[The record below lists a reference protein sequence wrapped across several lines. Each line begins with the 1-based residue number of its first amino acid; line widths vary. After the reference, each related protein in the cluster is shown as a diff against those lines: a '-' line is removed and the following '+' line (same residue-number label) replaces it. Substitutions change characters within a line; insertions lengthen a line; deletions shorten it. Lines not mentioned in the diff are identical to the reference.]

1 MSELKVENGKLKVAT
16 QKYLRMCFC
25 VALLS
30 TFNFQLSTLSA
41 QDAPKVSAK
50 FDRDSIMIGDQFGLE
65 VRVEKDMMQMVEFP
79 VLTGGEM
86 SENVEVV
93 GEFPEDTVAQDG
105 RRQTLSKRY
114 VMTIFAE
121 GDYNLGTFP
130 VLYADKNIVDTLMSA
145 DSLRM
150 RVATFDIDLEKDK
163 PFDIK
168 PPMGISLKFG
178 EIGGWFALAVGILAA
193 LIFGIWFVIKYRK
206 HIPFLAP
213 KPVLPPHI
221 VAIRQ
226 LEALRNQKLPQN
238 DRHKQYYSAIT
249 DILREYIHGRFG
261 ISAMEMTSAEILD
274 AVEEPRRE
282 GFIDDKRYGDLR
294 DTLQTA
300 DLVKFAKWLPE
311 EEQNEAAYY
320 NAYYFVEET
329 KPADPDGKPEEAEA
343 DPVRYNEK

>member
-1 MSELKVENGKLKVAT
+1 MSRRFVLRSKFPNSPILKFLNS
-16 QKYLRMCFC
+16 
-25 VALLS
+25 LLLPFFS
-30 TFNFQLSTLSA
+30 FFIFSASA
-41 QDAPKVSAK
+41 QETPNVSAK
-50 FDRDSIMIGDQFGLE
+50 FDRDSIMIGDRFQLE

-79 VLTGGEM
+79 FLTGGEM

-168 PPMGISLKFG
+168 PPMGIPLKFG
-178 EIGGWFALAVGILAA
+178 EIGGWFALTVGILAV
-193 LIFGIWFVIKYRK
+193 LILGIWFAIKYRK
-206 HIPFLAP
+206 YIPFLAP
-213 KPVLPPHI
+213 KPVVPPHI

-238 DRHKQYYSAIT
+238 NRHKQYYSAIT
-249 DILREYIHGRFG
+249 DILREYIKGRFG
-261 ISAMEMTSAEILD
+261 IQAMEMTSAEILD
-274 AVEEPRRE
+274 AVDAPRRD
-282 GFIDDKRYGDLR
+282 GLVDDKRYTDLR

-300 DLVKFAKWLPE
+300 DLVKFAKWVPE
-311 EEQNEAAYY
+311 EEQNEAAWY
-320 NAYYFVEET
+320 NAYYFIEET
-329 KPADPDGKPEEAEA
+329 KPADIDGKPVEAEE
-343 DPVRYNEK
+343 DPLKYNEK